1 MSLDLVTFQ
10 NKENLEAKPELPRI
24 NKVIGE
30 DINELKDKLNSA
42 IQAINSVTYNVET
55 NGQAVLTGRQID
67 GKDVYLKRYKVNI
80 TSGGSSPTQA
90 QGTADLGFT
99 LSDVTIVEL
108 IGYIVSNTNN
118 VFSLDTN
125 NYTAGNMGAVNV
137 SLQASNNTLLVRA
150 NNGNYNNYAV
160 VDIYFTYND

>member
-10 NKENLEAKPELPRI
+10 NKENLDAKPELPRI

-42 IQAINSVTYNVET
+42 IQAINSITYNVET

-67 GKDVYLKRYKVNI
+67 GKDVYLKRYKVDI

-99 LSDVTIVEL
+99 LSDVTIAEL

-125 NYTAGNMGAVNV
+125 NYTAGNLGAVNV
-137 SLQASNNTLLVRA
+137 SLQTLNNTLLVRA
-150 NNGNYNNYAV
+150 NNSNYNNYAV